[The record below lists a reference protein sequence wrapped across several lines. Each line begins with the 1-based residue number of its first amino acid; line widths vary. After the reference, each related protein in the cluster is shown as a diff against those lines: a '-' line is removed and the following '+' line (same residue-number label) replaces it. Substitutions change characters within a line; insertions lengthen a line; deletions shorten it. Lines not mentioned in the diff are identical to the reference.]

1 MSNKLDRIKGCL
13 VGLAVGD
20 ALGVHHEFK
29 QRKDVVPITDYT
41 EGNPYD
47 IPIGY
52 WTDDTSMALCM
63 AQSLVEKSSF
73 DPMDIMK
80 KFVKWQREGYMSSTD
95 KCFDIG
101 CTTRQALLLFE
112 GTKGVYPYCGS
123 ENVMSA
129 GNGSIMRL
137 APIPMF
143 FHDDINSAIEFAGF
157 SSMITHRYVECVDGC
172 KFLSEILW
180 KLINGYDQLNVSP
193 DSILVHID
201 NLGSV
206 FFKTENKFCTNI
218 QTIVNGS
225 LFHKTVDTIK
235 GSGYVVDSL
244 EASLYCFCKTK
255 TFEDAVLMAVN
266 LGDDADTTG
275 AVTGQLAGAY
285 YGYDAI
291 PQHWKDK
298 LRHHDM
304 IVELAEKLA
313 NRAQ

>member
-1 MSNKLDRIKGCL
+1 MQYWRL
-13 VGLAVGD
+13 
-20 ALGVHHEFK
+20 
-29 QRKDVVPITDYT
+29 P
-41 EGNPYD
+41 EG
-47 IPIGY
+47 G
-52 WTDDTSMALCM
+52 
-63 AQSLVEKSSF
+63 
-73 DPMDIMK
+73 
-80 KFVKWQREGYMSSTD
+80 
-95 KCFDIG
+95 
-101 CTTRQALLLFE
+101 
-112 GTKGVYPYCGS
+112 PYCG
-123 ENVMSA
+123 NDDVYSA

-143 FHDDINSAIEFAGF
+143 YHDDLDKAIEHAGL
-157 SSMITHRYVECVDGC
+157 SSKITHGYVECVDGC

-180 KLINGYDQLNVSP
+180 KLINGYNQLNVAP
-193 DSILVHID
+193 DSVLVHMD

-225 LFHKTVDTIK
+225 LFHKTVDTIR

-275 AVTGQLAGAY
+275 AVTGQIAGAY
-285 YGYDAI
+285 YGYNAI

-304 IVELAEKLA
+304 IVELAEKIATINVEKAL
-313 NRAQ
+313 